1 MCCILIRR
9 FFYFSYLLAF
19 GVEIW
24 AEDVAEWAELREVI
38 ESERE
43 RFDPPS
49 DFVLS
54 FSFLNIFHRE
64 IDFASYTTEEVSP
77 LTNLIS

>member
-54 FSFLNIFHRE
+54 FSFLNITTSENTE
-64 IDFASYTTEEVSP
+64 IETSSEF
-77 LTNLIS
+77 